1 MNCEYRMYCLAERH
15 LSPIQKAIQSA
26 HAIVEYGQA
35 HGDTEAYKQ
44 WAKFNKTIVILDGGN
59 TIDLNGAIVSLD
71 MARIPYAIFE
81 EPDMNYFETAI
92 CFLANDQVFD
102 YEQYGRSY
110 EHYMLMC
117 DKNTEL
123 PKLPYEEWV
132 RFVGGNDN
140 VILKSIISDKK
151 LAV

>member
-1 MNCEYRMYCLAERH
+1 MYCLAERH
-15 LSPIQKAIQSA
+15 LSSIQKAIQSA

-44 WAKFNKTIVILDGGN
+44 WANCNKTIVILDGGN

-81 EPDMNYFETAI
+81 EPDMDYFETAV
-92 CFLANDQVFD
+92 CFLANECVWD
-102 YEQYGRSY
+102 YEKYGRSY
-110 EHYMLMC
+110 EDYQHMC
-117 DKNTEL
+117 AHNCEL
-123 PKLPYEEWV
+123 PKWRHDEWLNAI
-132 RFVGGNDN
+132 GGTQNE
-140 VILKSIISDKK
+140 ILKEIVATKR